1 MSRPVDATLIAEL
14 FDRHA
19 AALGLYAAQWT
30 THAEDCVQESLL
42 ELARQPAAPEN
53 PAAWLYRVVRNRAL
67 NSSRAERRRATHEQA
82 ALAGRGQRRAG
93 DMGRTVTD
101 IELMD
106 ALTTVDATAREIVVL
121 RVWGQLAWQEIAEV
135 VGRSK
140 SAAQRDYVAALEQL
154 RNVWESAPS
163 GTPPR
168 ETKSCPTN

>member
-1 MSRPVDATLIAEL
+1 MSRPVDSTLIAEL

-42 ELARQPAAPEN
+42 ELARQPTAPEN

-67 NSSRAERRRATHEQA
+67 NASRAERRRSVHEQA
-82 ALAGRGQRRAG
+82 AVAGHEQRLFRH
-93 DMGRTVTD
+93 TD
-101 IELMD
+101 APNTEIELRD
-106 ALTTVDATAREIVVL
+106 ALASIEPTSREIVVL

-154 RNVWESAPS
+154 RKVWEAAPS
-163 GTPPR
+163 
-168 ETKSCPTN
+168 KSP